1 MHALIGAAEPTP
13 VKAIALLQ
21 EAGNS
26 NVTGVV
32 YFTQNAT
39 GSHTALHGIIQGLKP
54 GLHGLHIHTSGDL
67 SSGCN
72 VLGTHYNPLN
82 RRHNDNVNIDR
93 HAGDLG
99 NIQAAANG
107 RNFSIPLRGANSI
120 LGRSIVVHDHAD
132 DLGRS
137 EYERFYISGN
147 AGGPVA
153 CGNSFLVPR

>member
-1 MHALIGAAEPTP
+1 MGSWGLRENVETLVLSLIRRRARDH
-13 VKAIALLQ
+13 
-21 EAGNS
+21 
-26 NVTGVV
+26 
-32 YFTQNAT
+32 QNAT

-54 GLHGLHIHTSGDL
+54 GLHGLHIHTYGDL
-67 SSGCN
+67 SSGCK

-107 RNFSIPLRGANSI
+107 VAEFFSANCEIPLRGANSI

-137 EYERFYISGN
+137 GSISGN

-153 CGNSFLVPR
+153 CGIIGVRYHA

>member
-1 MHALIGAAEPTP
+1 G
-13 VKAIALLQ
+13 
-21 EAGNS
+21 
-26 NVTGVV
+26 
-32 YFTQNAT
+32 
-39 GSHTALHGIIQGLKP
+39 HTALHGIIQGLKP
-54 GLHGLHIHTSGDL
+54 GLHGLHIHTYGDL
-67 SSGCN
+67 SSGCK

-137 EYERFYISGN
+137 EYERF
-147 AGGPVA
+147 
-153 CGNSFLVPR
+153 